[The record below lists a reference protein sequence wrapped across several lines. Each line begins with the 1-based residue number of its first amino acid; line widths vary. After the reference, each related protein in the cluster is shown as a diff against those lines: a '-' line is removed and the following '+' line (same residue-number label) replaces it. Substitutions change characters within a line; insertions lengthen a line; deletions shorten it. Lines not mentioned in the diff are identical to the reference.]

1 MLFYLHVY
9 TDDNK
14 KVAQKKKNIN
24 NILIYFF
31 FKKEKKINIYTEFHI
46 RIYPKVRP

>member
-14 KVAQKKKNIN
+14 KVAQKKMNIN

-31 FKKEKKINIYTEFHI
+31 
-46 RIYPKVRP
+46 